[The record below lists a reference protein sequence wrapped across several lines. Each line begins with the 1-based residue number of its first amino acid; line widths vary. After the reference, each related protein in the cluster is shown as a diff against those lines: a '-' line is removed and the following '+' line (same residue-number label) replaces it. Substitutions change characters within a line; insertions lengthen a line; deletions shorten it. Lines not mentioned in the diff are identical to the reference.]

1 LANKQTKTQTVS
13 FEDGQTYTLD
23 EHGCLKVPEQWDE
36 NFAEGMAKKQ
46 GIFTGLTDEHWSFI
60 RYLRRKFID
69 EETVPLILTAC
80 IDNKIRLS
88 KLRSLFPS
96 GYHRGACKLAGI
108 NYAFMFN
115 VNIWITYENYTMLK
129 TEFKLTETGF
139 LEDFEKWGERFAMLV
154 LNESDQP
161 QQLTDKHRKIIAFL
175 RDYFAHAKGIPT
187 VYETC
192 KSNHLSLKELMRI
205 FPAGYRRGACRAAG
219 LPFFG

>member
-1 LANKQTKTQTVS
+1 LADTQIKTQTVP
-13 FEDGQTYTLD
+13 FEDGRSYSLD
-23 EHGCLKVPEQWDE
+23 QHGYLDTPEQWDE
-36 NFAEGMAKKQ
+36 HFAEEMAKKQ
-46 GIFTGLTDEHWSFI
+46 GILAGLTDEHWSFI
-60 RYLRRKFID
+60 RYLRKKFID
-69 EETVPLILTAC
+69 EETVPLIITAC

-108 NYAFMFN
+108 NYAFMYN
-115 VNIWITYENYTMLK
+115 VNIWITYENYTTLR
-129 TEFKLTETGF
+129 TEFKLTETGY
-139 LEDFEKWGERFAMLV
+139 LADFEKWRERFAMLV
-154 LNESDQP
+154 LHESDQP
-161 QQLTDKHRKIIAFL
+161 QQMTGKHRTIIAFL

-192 KSNHLSLKELMRI
+192 KSNHITLKELMGL